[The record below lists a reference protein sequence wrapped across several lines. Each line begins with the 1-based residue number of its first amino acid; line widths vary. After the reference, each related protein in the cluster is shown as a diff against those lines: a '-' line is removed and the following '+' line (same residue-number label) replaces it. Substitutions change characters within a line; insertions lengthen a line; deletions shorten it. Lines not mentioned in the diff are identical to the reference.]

1 MLRIERTCRLRG
13 RFQSEQRETKDSRKR
28 VDGSMREA
36 REGGKESCS
45 RREEDNNTRTG
56 REVSVVAAYLGN
68 CDAR

>member
-13 RFQSEQRETKDSRKR
+13 RFQSEQRETKDSTER
-28 VDGSMREA
+28 VDGGMREA

-45 RREEDNNTRTG
+45 REEDNNTRTG
-56 REVSVVAAYLGN
+56 REVSAVAAYLGN